1 MSISAIFSFIKSDKL
16 QLTMSGCL
24 RLKMLKLNAKL
35 KQLSNFVAVLSL
47 SVNFAQVEKSH
58 KSEKVILLDNL
69 DQVQAESSTQERDK
83 SDIK

>member
-24 RLKMLKLNAKL
+24 RLKMLKLKL

-47 SVNFAQVEKSH
+47 SVNGNVNKNCAQVEISH
-58 KSEKVILLDNL
+58 F
-69 DQVQAESSTQERDK
+69 TR
-83 SDIK
+83 